1 MGSRLDL
8 HKELCTIL
16 GSRNVYFQAPSA
28 PLMKY
33 PCIRY
38 GKGSPTTKK
47 ANNRLYNYTEC
58 YEGVVIDPDPD
69 SEIPRKLLEHFQM
82 CSLGNSYPAE
92 GLNHTPFT
100 LHY

>member
-1 MGSRLDL
+1 MGNRLDL
-8 HKELCTIL
+8 HKEICRVL
-16 GSRNVYFQAPSA
+16 GSRNAYFQTPSSTS
-28 PLMKY
+28 MKY

-38 GKGSPTTKK
+38 GKGSPTTTK
-47 ANNRLYNYTEC
+47 ANNRLYGYTEC

-69 SEIPRKLLEHFQM
+69 SEIPKKLLEHFPM
-82 CSLGNSYPAE
+82 CSLGKSYTAE

>member
-8 HKELCTIL
+8 HEELCRIL
-16 GSRNVYFQAPSA
+16 GTRNAYFQTPSS
-28 PLMKY
+28 MSMNY
-33 PCIRY
+33 PAIRY
-38 GKGSPTTKK
+38 GKGTPNTKK
-47 ANNRLYNYTEC
+47 ANNALYGYIEC

-69 SEIPRKLLEHFQM
+69 SEIPKKLIEHFQM
-82 CSLGNSYPAE
+82 CSLGKSYSAE

>member
-1 MGSRLDL
+1 MGKRLEL
-8 HKELCTIL
+8 HEELCRIL
-16 GSRNVYFQAPSA
+16 GTRYVYFQAPASVS
-28 PLMKY
+28 MKY

-38 GKGSPTTKK
+38 AKGSPNTRK
-47 ANNRLYNYTEC
+47 ANNRLYSYTEC

-69 SEIPRKLLEHFQM
+69 SEIPRKLLENFQM
-82 CSLGNSYPAE
+82 CSLGKSYPAE

>member
-1 MGSRLDL
+1 MNKRLKLHEDL
-8 HKELCTIL
+8 CKLLMT
-16 GSRNVYFQAPSA
+16 RNVYFQAPSSVT
-28 PLMKY
+28 MKY

-38 GKGSPTTKK
+38 AKGTPNTKK
-47 ANNRLYNYTEC
+47 ANNGLYGYTEC

-69 SEIPRKLLEHFQM
+69 SEIPRKLLENFQM
-82 CSLGNSYPAE
+82 CSLGKSYPAD